1 MAIKK
6 NGVLVH
12 VTTQTES
19 RLAVAGNREMEGWGV
34 TVDRDLVPFWGDRD
48 VLEAD
53 SGDSCTAL

>member
-1 MAIKK
+1 MR
-6 NGVLVH
+6 GH